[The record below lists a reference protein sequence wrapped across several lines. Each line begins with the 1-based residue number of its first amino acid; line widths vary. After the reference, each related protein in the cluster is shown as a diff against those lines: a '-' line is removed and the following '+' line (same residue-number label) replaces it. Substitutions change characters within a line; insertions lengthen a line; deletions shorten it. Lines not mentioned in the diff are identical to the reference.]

1 MDGYLCDRDGDDD
14 DDDDD
19 DDIMIYVFQEAHP
32 SSRVGKGERSMGS
45 F

>member
-14 DDDDD
+14 DDDDV
-19 DDIMIYVFQEAHP
+19 MIYDFQEAHP
-32 SSRVGKGERSMGS
+32 SSRVRKGERSMGR